1 MAGIGV
7 IPEVRFRNQFG
18 QFISDIEAGGE
29 AAREEIRAHLEAAA
43 KAQAPKRKGT
53 LAAATVAVKR
63 GNAAVAFT
71 GPVFNKQ
78 GGTYQDK
85 VQDGIP
91 GIWPTKDHGALANK
105 EEGFFVKGPV
115 GPRAPNN
122 YLVRA
127 YKLVWPNAV
136 RIVDAN
142 IN

>member
-1 MAGIGV
+1 MRGRKSAPTSKPRPRRKHLTVRAPSAGPRSLYG
-7 IPEVRFRNQFG
+7 
-18 QFISDIEAGGE
+18 
-29 AAREEIRAHLEAAA
+29 AA
-43 KAQAPKRKGT
+43 
-53 LAAATVAVKR
+53 
-63 GNAAVAFT
+63 
-71 GPVFNKQ
+71 VFNKQ

-127 YKLVWPNAV
+127 YNLVWPNAV

>member
-1 MAGIGV
+1 MAKV
-7 IPEVRFRNQFG
+7 AATPEVRFRNQFG

-43 KAQAPKRKGT
+43 KAQAPHRSGKLRG
-53 LAAATVAVKR
+53 ATVAVRR
-63 GNAAVAFT
+63 GHAAVAFT
-71 GPVFNKQ
+71 VPVFNKQ

-91 GIWPTKDHGALANK
+91 GIWPTKEHGALANK

-115 GPRAPNN
+115 GPRPPNN
-122 YLVRA
+122 YLIRA
-127 YKLVWPNAV
+127 YNLVWPNAV